1 MSRVELVL
9 DVNGVLHPLDIELH
23 RTLLDVLRDEIE
35 LTGTKPN
42 CMEGECG
49 ACTVLID
56 GRAVIACLYL
66 AVRAAGRK
74 IITIEGLANG
84 DQLHALQ
91 AAFVEQGA
99 VQCGY
104 CTPGMILS
112 AAALLADNPRPSD
125 DDINRAIAGNLCRC
139 TGYTNIRAAI
149 HAAAAHMA
157 AGDEA

>member
-9 DVNGVLHPLDIELH
+9 DVNGVLHLLDIESH
-23 RTLLDVLRDEIE
+23 RILLDVLRAEIG

-66 AVRAAGRK
+66 AVRAVGRK
-74 IITIEGLANG
+74 IITIEGLADG

-91 AAFVEQGA
+91 AAFIEQGA

-112 AAALLADNPRPSD
+112 AAALLQDNPRPSD
-125 DDINRAIAGNLCRC
+125 QDINRAIAGNLCRC
-139 TGYTNIRAAI
+139 TGCTNIRAAI
-149 HAAAAHMA
+149 HAAAA
-157 AGDEA
+157 GDES